1 MILCPRSGECHRIAG
16 QYSENRLLERGFS
29 KKKKK
34 LIQKQTKTE
43 NEALICYFWY
53 ITDILGLTHDIEM

>member
-1 MILCPRSGECHRIAG
+1 
-16 QYSENRLLERGFS
+16 LLGNIQKTGCWKEAS
-29 KKKKK
+29 QKKKKK